1 MYFALLLKLLI
12 KPFIQLELSVPLYS
26 AFNKLTGLVIALLLL
41 AISGLTKLSSNASYL
56 AYFDKDSP
64 LVNAHLTK
72 RADFSTHDQ
81 LVLIL
86 HSQDQ
91 APLSNTANFYKHSKR
106 LIKDIEQLSSV
117 KNVTSFLKE
126 YRWRNNVFSQK
137 RQAVLLS
144 EDGSSAII
152 LIDVALED
160 NKDAKQILNFNHQ
173 VSQLVDT
180 QFDHS
185 NIRYYLSG
193 ELGLNNAYIQT
204 LRHDLKRFLPLLLI
218 TMLVVLGLILA
229 NFKRSLG
236 IFSIGL
242 LSTFGALG
250 VVGWLGYSLTSINA
264 FTPIIIIGLSIVT
277 NMHNCI
283 AFYQRLAKGQ
293 DKRKALSNSFFENLT
308 PVTMSCFTTAA
319 GFLFL
324 ISSPSPPV
332 VVTGIA
338 SALGILFSWL
348 LSITLYQ
355 TLLFKLAPV
364 KFNKNSL
371 AQRLWQWPSLTFI
384 KRYSRVIIMLAVIGA
399 ALGVAGISQLT
410 INDNVY
416 RYFPKDYS
424 FRQSIDLLKSKFNGV
439 INVDY
444 VIRAKSK
451 SSEQNTL
458 PITHWSQAHWQQL
471 SDFSDRL
478 VQSKDVTAIYP
489 SQQQLT
495 QEQIKTF
502 YNKQNTSKSGLHT
515 YIDKQGHQLRIQI
528 KLNELSSH
536 QLLAFDAAIT
546 HWVKEQSFTE
556 LQISQG
562 TSADILFA
570 NLSDNNARSM
580 LISLLIALTTISIV
594 SGVLLASIKL
604 CALVFICNFLPILI
618 AYGLLGLTGGYLT
631 LGSTVVIGM
640 IIGII
645 VDDTLHLLF
654 KFKRYKQQSNL
665 NQALAKL
672 QQRVFSPVILS
683 SIVIIL
689 ALAVGL
695 VSDFKP
701 TFEISLFSIV
711 VITLALL
718 TDILLL
724 PCLLAKQLFVTQIN
738 TTHEHRE

>member
-1 MYFALLLKLLI
+1 M
-12 KPFIQLELSVPLYS
+12 PLYS
-26 AFNKLTGLVIALLLL
+26 AFNKLTGFVILVLLL
-41 AISGLTKLSSNASYL
+41 AISGLSQLSSNASYL

-86 HSQDQ
+86 HSKDQ

-106 LIKDIEQLSSV
+106 LINALEKLSSV
-117 KNVTSFLKE
+117 KNINSFLKE
-126 YRWRNNVFSQK
+126 YRWRNNVFSKK
-137 RQAVLLS
+137 RQPVLLS

-152 LIDVALED
+152 LIDVALDD
-160 NKDAKQILNFNHQ
+160 NKDAKQILNFNNQ
-173 VSQLVDT
+173 VSQLVDE
-180 QFDHS
+180 QFDRS
-185 NIRYYLSG
+185 NISHFLSG

-229 NFKRSLG
+229 NFKLSLG

-242 LSTFGALG
+242 LSTLGALG
-250 VVGWLGYSLTSINA
+250 VIGWLGYSLTSINA

-283 AFYQRLAKGQ
+283 AFYQRLVTGQ
-293 DKRKALSNSFFENLT
+293 DKQAALTNSFFENLT

-338 SALGILFSWL
+338 SAIGILFSWL

-355 TLLFKLAPV
+355 TMLLKLAPV
-364 KFNKNSL
+364 KLNKNSL
-371 AQRLWQWPSLTFI
+371 AQRLWQWPSVSFL
-384 KRYSRVIIMLAVIGA
+384 KRYSRVIILLACLAA

-424 FRQSIDLLKSKFNGV
+424 FRQSIDLLKKQFNGV

-444 VIRAKSK
+444 VIQAKTH
-451 SSEQNTL
+451 SSEQNPI
-458 PITHWSQAHWQQL
+458 PITSWSKEHWQQL
-471 SDFSDRL
+471 SRFSDHL
-478 VQSKDVTAIYP
+478 IQSKHVTALYP
-489 SQQQLT
+489 SQQQLA
-495 QEQIKTF
+495 QEQIKAF

-515 YIDKQGHQLRIQI
+515 YIDKQGHQLRLQI
-528 KLNELSSH
+528 KLNELSSN
-536 QLLAFDAAIT
+536 QLLAFDKAISQ
-546 HWVKEQSFTE
+546 WVKDQSLSE

-580 LISLLIALTTISIV
+580 LVSLLIALTTISIV

-604 CALVFICNFLPILI
+604 CGLVFICNFLPIII

-654 KFKRYKQQSNL
+654 KFKRYKQQSNI
-665 NQALAKL
+665 NEALAKL

-683 SIVIIL
+683 SLVIIL

-695 VSDFKP
+695 ISDFKP

-711 VITLALL
+711 VIILALL

-724 PCLLAKQLFVTQIN
+724 PCLLAKQLFASEIN
-738 TTHEHRE
+738 TTHEHRELAQHENND